1 MEILLY
7 LGGIVFMLV
16 GLGLSIGLHEVG
28 HLLPAKLFGVR
39 VGQYMIGFGPRVW
52 SRRIGE
58 TEYGFKALP
67 LGGFISMSGMY
78 PPSTKTRAAR
88 RVFAALVQDAR
99 TANDETIADG
109 AEERVFYR
117 LPVYRRVIIM
127 LGGPVMNL
135 ILAVLMFTLMASGIG
150 IQQASTTISSITQCV
165 VPAGVTQQTC
175 TASDPKAPAADAG
188 FEPGDELVSV
198 GGTKITSFAQ
208 ASQIIQDSPGKEL
221 DVVVR
226 RAGQEKTLQLTPVA
240 AERGEVDASGRPV
253 QDKAG
258 KPVTHT
264 VGYAGITAK
273 LEYVQQPIGTGT
285 ELAMQQVQGV
295 TSLVINLPAK
305 LWNVGESL
313 FTGTQRDPNGPLSV
327 VGVGRIAGEV
337 AATDAPVLNRLG
349 VLLNLLG
356 ALNIALFVFNLIP
369 LLPLDGGHIVV
380 ALWDGIK
387 RTWAKITGRPEP
399 APVDATRLVPVTVVV
414 AVLLIAMGALLII
427 ADIVKPLN
435 LLGG

>member
-88 RVFAALVQDAR
+88 GVFAALVQDAR

-135 ILAVLMFTLMASGIG
+135 VLAVLMFTLMASGIG
-150 IQQASTTISSITQCV
+150 IQQASTTVAGITQCV
-165 VPAGVTQQTC
+165 VPAGVVQQTC
-175 TASDPKAPAADAG
+175 KPSDPVAPAAQAG

-198 GGTKITSFAQ
+198 AGAKITSFAQ
-208 ASQIIQDSPGKEL
+208 ASQLIQDSPGREL

-226 RAGQEKTLQLTPVA
+226 RDGQQKTLQLTPVA

-258 KPVTHT
+258 RPVTRS

-273 LEYVQQPIGTGT
+273 LEYAQQPIGTGA

-313 FTGTQRDPNGPLSV
+313 FTGSQRDPNGPLSV

-387 RTWAKITGRPEP
+387 RTWATITGRPEP

-427 ADIVKPLN
+427 ADIVKPMN
-435 LLGG
+435 LLG